1 MKAIFIYAKADT
13 KHFKDIKDHLH
24 VPEGRY
30 GMKVISH
37 EHPNTSYF
45 ENDINDADIVFL
57 LVSVNS
63 CSTPSWIKCADLAVK
78 YKPKS
83 SVIPIKIDDTSWIGK
98 SFYGLSYI
106 PTKERSIRSFK
117 PQKDA
122 FFDIEDAIIELSKRI
137 YEDIRKAKRLE
148 KERKNAEEK
157 FILEQQIQINLQ
169 RQRDF
174 QLGIIIF
181 AVFIAIFL
189 IGKSITTNNITKC
202 SPEIKAEI
210 YLQRGEEEEKG
221 YNLQKA
227 IEEYTC
233 AIDSRSNYY
242 EAYARRGEI
251 YLKNDDYE
259 LAISDF
265 NKALEDN
272 KDNDLSLKDFA
283 FYLHRRGEANRKI
296 WERTRNEENK
306 RNALKDYNEAISLNM
321 ENPYPYYG
329 RGELYTAIGDK
340 QQALINLERAL
351 FYFERNPN
359 EKGNVKMVREKIQ
372 KLKPK

>member
-1 MKAIFIYAKADT
+1 MKAVFIYAKTDE
-13 KHFKDIKDHLH
+13 KYFEEIKKHLH
-24 VPEGRY
+24 VPSDRY

-63 CSTPSWIKCADLAVK
+63 CSTPSWSKYADLAIK
-78 YKPKS
+78 YKPKN

-98 SFYGLSYI
+98 SFYDLSYI

-122 FFDIEDAIIELSKRI
+122 FFNIETAIIELSKRI
-137 YEDIRKAKRLE
+137 YEDIQKAKRLE
-148 KERKNAEEK
+148 KERKKAEEK
-157 FILEQQIQINLQ
+157 FILQQQRQIDLQ
-169 RQRDF
+169 RQKDF
-174 QLGIIIF
+174 QSRIIIF
-181 AVFIAIFL
+181 AIFIAIFL
-189 IGKSITTNNITKC
+189 IGKSITTSNITKC

-210 YLQRGEEEEKG
+210 YLQRGDEEEKG

-242 EAYARRGEI
+242 EAYAKRGKI
-251 YLKNDDYE
+251 YLRNYDYE

-265 NKALEDN
+265 NRALEDN
-272 KDNDLSLKDFA
+272 KDNNLSLKEFV
-283 FYLHRRGEANRKI
+283 FYLHLRGEANRRI
-296 WERTRNEENK
+296 WEKTQSDENMK
-306 RNALKDYNEAISLNM
+306 KALKDYDYGISLNR
-321 ENPYPYYG
+321 EDPYPYYG
-329 RGELYTAIGDK
+329 RAELYMAIGDK

-351 FYFERNPN
+351 FYFERDSN
-359 EKGNVKMVREKIQ
+359 EKSNVKMVRDKIQ